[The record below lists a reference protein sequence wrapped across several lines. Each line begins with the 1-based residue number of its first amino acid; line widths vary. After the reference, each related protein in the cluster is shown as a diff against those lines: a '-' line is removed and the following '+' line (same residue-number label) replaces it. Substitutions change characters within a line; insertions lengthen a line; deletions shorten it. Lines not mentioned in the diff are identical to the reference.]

1 MYSNQDYL
9 SELLVE
15 GGVVTP
21 EEIEKAREG
30 VSANQGVVDLLV
42 AVGDVTEE
50 KVAQTIAASAGTDYV
65 DVAQYPFTEALFQ
78 SMEVEVA
85 QHLP

>member
-50 KVAQTIAASAGTDYV
+50 KVA
-65 DVAQYPFTEALFQ
+65 L
-78 SMEVEVA
+78 MEQPVLVMRGDPNWGCWCCPMHKHRA
-85 QHLP
+85 V